1 MKKLLLLICIFTLL
15 IPCLGGCKRV
25 NEGLKV
31 VVTAYAPYDLLTEL
45 VGDSGIEV
53 IFLSEDGA
61 DPHSFQPTAEDFV
74 NIYSAD
80 LFIYLSDEAEPWCKD
95 AAEIC
100 REEGGATL
108 ALVEEA
114 LQGSE
119 HEGGHEG
126 HDHGADEHVWL
137 SPELTENF
145 CIAMTEELCIID
157 EENAELYRGNL
168 SQVQGRLKAL
178 DKDYRNAVG
187 ASKKNTVVIAD
198 RFPFT
203 YLFEEYG
210 IESVAA
216 FPGCSAETEASFDT
230 VMELINTVKGEE
242 LPYVLVTET
251 SDGALA
257 RTVCEESGGKCE
269 ILTLYSIQVKS
280 DKGYFDLMEENL
292 EILRKALG

>member
-1 MKKLLLLICIFTLL
+1 MKKILSLICIFTLL
-15 IPCLGGCKRV
+15 IPCLGGCKKED
-25 NEGLKV
+25 EGLKV

-45 VGDSGIEV
+45 VGDSGIDV

-80 LFIYLSDEAEPWCKD
+80 LCIYLSDEAEPWCAD
-95 AAEIC
+95 AAKIC
-100 REEGGATL
+100 RDEGGVTL
-108 ALVEEA
+108 SLVEEA
-114 LQGSE
+114 LHGSE
-119 HEGGHEG
+119 HEHGHEG

-157 EENAELYRGNL
+157 EGNADSYRKNL
-168 SQVQGRLKAL
+168 SEVQEHL
-178 DKDYRNAVG
+178 DTLDEDYRKAVE
-187 ASKKNTVVIAD
+187 ASAKNTVVIAD
-198 RFPFT
+198 RFPFN

-257 RTVCEESGGKCE
+257 RTVLSESGGKCE